1 MKPVAPALAI
11 KLLFLLAL
19 VLQPACSGT
28 GRPAAPRPAASGS
41 FSLFLQPLPQESHG
55 LTFEIDGLVALRADG
70 GEIPL
75 PLPQRRLQADDL
87 LGMQKEIV
95 RATLP
100 PGRYRGI
107 ALRITAA
114 ELLGEEG
121 AVALLTPRERLVA
134 EHAFMIRED
143 RAETLFLSLGAGR
156 IVTDGALFTPRFS
169 LWQPER
175 TLVNLKGFVSNRGS
189 RSLTVFN
196 KRTAQVIG
204 SIRVDGTPGDLVLDQ
219 RRGWLYVALTEEN
232 AIAVIE
238 VNSDALL
245 GRVPLRF
252 GDRPTELA
260 LTASGELLAVLNAG
274 SSSVSLVDTRA
285 LFETARVKLAAEP
298 NEIFIA
304 ADDARAYVT
313 HADASS
319 LSVIDLPGRA
329 LRRTVVLDEVPLAG
343 VADGDGRALYLINDY
358 AAELSVLDATTM
370 NRRGEILIGNGAV
383 SLKAD
388 RSTGLLYVGMR
399 NGAIAVVDPRSSIA
413 IDAFAL
419 PTEPVQA
426 LTIDNEENALF
437 AVQPQSAALFKVDL
451 VSKRVLGRLELAGD
465 GHAIVVM
472 GER

>member
-1 MKPVAPALAI
+1 MMSVSPASAI
-11 KLLFLLAL
+11 KLMLLLVL
-19 VLQPACSGT
+19 VLQTACSAA
-28 GRPAAPRPAASGS
+28 GRPAAPKPAATGS

-55 LTFEIDGLVALRADG
+55 LTFEIGELVALRADG
-70 GEIPL
+70 GEISL
-75 PLPQRRLQADDL
+75 PLLQNRLRAEDL
-87 LGMQKEIV
+87 LGVQKELG
-95 RATLP
+95 RTTLP

-107 ALRITAA
+107 ALRIAAA
-114 ELLGEEG
+114 ELLGEDG
-121 AVALLTPRERLVA
+121 ATALLAPQERLVA
-134 EHAFMIRED
+134 EYSFLVRENQ
-143 RAETLFLSLGAGR
+143 AETLFLSLAAER

-175 TLVNLKGFVSNRGS
+175 TLVNLKGFVSNRDSG
-189 RSLTVFN
+189 SLTVFN

-204 SIRVDGTPGDLVLDQ
+204 SIRVGAAPGDLVLDQ

-238 VNSDALL
+238 VNSDAIL

-260 LTASGELLAVLNAG
+260 LAANGELLVVLNAG

-285 LFETARVKLAAEP
+285 LFETARIKLAAEP
-298 NEIFIA
+298 DNLFIGA
-304 ADDARAYVT
+304 ADTRAYVT

-329 LRRTVVLDEVPLAG
+329 LQRTVVLNEAPLAG
-343 VADGDGRALYLINDY
+343 AADADGRALYLINDF
-358 AAELSVLDATTM
+358 AAEMSVLDTTALA
-370 NRRGEILIGNGAV
+370 RRGEILVGNGAV

-388 RSTGLLYVGMR
+388 RSTGLLYIGMR
-399 NGAIAVVDPRSSIA
+399 SGAIAVVDPRAAIA
-413 IDAFAL
+413 IDSFTL
-419 PTEPVQA
+419 PSGPVQA

-437 AVQPQSAALFKVDL
+437 AVQPQSGVLLKVDL
-451 VSKRVLGRLELAGD
+451 VSKRELGRLELAGD
-465 GHAIVVM
+465 GHAVAVM